1 MEIGAGTNIREE
13 EEEEEAAAGR
23 SSRAATTT
31 SSPRLVP
38 EHGRPPTRD
47 MYSLLIFPSLR
58 HGPGITARHHMHSIL
73 IPMIIEADITIP
85 APRQDPSLL
94 KIVFLLCPPR
104 IIPKTSNQ
112 TRMEASL
119 RI

>member
-1 MEIGAGTNIREE
+1 MHTLHTNPSFGHRHRFIILYFLFLK
-13 EEEEEAAAGR
+13 
-23 SSRAATTT
+23 
-31 SSPRLVP
+31 LVP

-58 HGPGITARHHMHSIL
+58 HGPGITARHHMHRIL